1 MRDRPP
7 PGHTVGAPL
16 TGGHDDHP
24 GRWAIPRNRSD
35 PGRLG
40 GVVLAAGAGTR
51 LGRPKAL
58 VELDGRLLVERAAG
72 TAARFCEPII
82 VVAGA
87 AGDRVADEL
96 ARRLPS
102 VEVVVNEDWEQ
113 GMGSSLE
120 VGLDAL
126 RGRCEAALVLLVD
139 QPGIGGPVLSP
150 LVEAWR
156 DGAEAVVATFEGHQ
170 RPPTLLDASV
180 WDEVLDEVRGDRGAR
195 RWLRAH
201 PERVVAVACDDRG
214 DPTDID
220 TREDL
225 ARFRDRGV
233 PAPEDREGPR
243 RRPGRV
249 DSGPGA

>member
-1 MRDRPP
+1 MSRDQPA
-7 PGHTVGAPL
+7 G
-16 TGGHDDHP
+16 
-24 GRWAIPRNRSD
+24 
-35 PGRLG
+35 GRLG
-40 GVVLAAGAGTR
+40 GLVLAAGAGTR

-72 TAARFCEPII
+72 TAARLCDPVV

-87 AGDRVADEL
+87 AGDRVVEEVD
-96 ARRLPS
+96 RRLPFA
-102 VEVVVNEDWEQ
+102 EVVVNEDWER

-120 VGLDAL
+120 AGLEAL

-139 QPGIGGPVLSP
+139 QPGIGEAVLSR

-156 DGAEAVVATFEGHQ
+156 EGAEAVVATFEGRQ

-201 PERVVAVACDDRG
+201 PERVVAVACDDCG

-220 TREDL
+220 TPGDL
-225 ARFRDRGV
+225 ARFRDSGRPG
-233 PAPEDREGPR
+233 EQEHPR
-243 RRPGRV
+243 RVPGRV
-249 DSGPGA
+249 DSKPDV